1 MMNSSV
7 DGGVS
12 QDADAEQDWI
22 ISWSNTAKMI
32 VVNDYYQLYLAT
44 KLLLYLCLTYVNCVL
59 NSKVRCSF

>member
-32 VVNDYYQLYLAT
+32 VV
-44 KLLLYLCLTYVNCVL
+44 K
-59 NSKVRCSF
+59 